1 MRREHNIQETTD
13 EWDLII
19 DMPLD
24 GNITNLT
31 GLYTQSGSPSSWV
44 TDPSDST
51 RQVACFNTKTPVI
64 YPDYNFQLNQS
75 VYANKFKMSLD
86 FWKIN
91 YSSGSH
97 PNIIDSS
104 YGGGWQTS
112 GGLGIVGQ
120 CTSRST
126 WAFGVSSVHSDTYIN
141 VSKNLIPQHTW
152 FNYFLQYYDNYID
165 IVITNLQTGVV
176 VAEKH
181 GSVATGYSLDLN
193 ESRTKIQ
200 LGSNNQWSDDRGAYS
215 YLRNFKMWLHK

>member
-1 MRREHNIQETTD
+1 MKREHKEEIHTD

-64 YPDYNFQLNQS
+64 YPDYNFLLNQS

-91 YSSGSH
+91 YTSGSH
-97 PNIIDSS
+97 PNIIDSV

-112 GGLGIVGQ
+112 GGLGICGQ
-120 CTSRST
+120 NTSKST
-126 WAFGVSSVHSDTYIN
+126 WLFGVSGLHSDTKLEI
-141 VSKNLIPQHTW
+141 SRNLIPQQTW
-152 FNYFLQYYDNYID
+152 FNYFLQYYNNYID
-165 IVITNLQTGVV
+165 IVITNIQTGVV
-176 VAEKH
+176 VAEKY
-181 GSVATGYSLDLN
+181 GNVATDYSLDLN
-193 ESRTKIQ
+193 ESRTKIR
-200 LGSNNQWSDDRGAYS
+200 LGSNNQWSDNRGSYS
-215 YLRNFKMWLHK
+215 YLKNFKMWLHK